1 MDGGFKK
8 TAQWA
13 LTFAVLTSFSFYA
26 VGNVTGYGQQVALA
40 QVIEENQ
47 DLLDDGGVLVLAAED
62 ERELRRQQ
70 REAEREQ
77 RREERE
83 EERVAREAE
92 REAERAAREEERD
105 QRRFQRFLD
114 RFQRYYD
121 RQVLCVLTDE
131 QKSAVELLYDTSLQ
145 SLSLSDATVDIL
157 TAEGER
163 LRASDLRNLVRSS
176 GGDATGE
183 LRCRVIDHQ
192 NIFYLLFTGSVS

>member
-1 MDGGFKK
+1 MEGGFKK
-8 TAQWA
+8 TAQWG

-26 VGNVTGYGQQVALA
+26 VGNITGYGQRVALA

-47 DLLDDGGVLVLAAED
+47 DLLNDGGVLVLAAED
-62 ERELRRQQ
+62 EQELRRQQ

-77 RREERE
+77 SRQ
-83 EERVAREAE
+83 E
-92 REAERAAREEERD
+92 REAERTAREEERE
-105 QRRFQRFLD
+105 QHRFQRFLD

-131 QKSAVELLYDTSLQ
+131 QKAAVELLYDTSLQ
-145 SLSLSDATVDIL
+145 TLALSDASVDVL